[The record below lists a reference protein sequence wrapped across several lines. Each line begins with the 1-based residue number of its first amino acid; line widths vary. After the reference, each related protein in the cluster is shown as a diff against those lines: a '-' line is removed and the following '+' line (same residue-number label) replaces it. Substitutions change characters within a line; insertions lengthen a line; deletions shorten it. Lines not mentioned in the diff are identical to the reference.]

1 MVTKAEHTSSGLDT
15 VKLLGALSILIAGV
29 VGFYY
34 FEDESQLL
42 RVIGMLVV
50 AGIAFF
56 IVSMTDVGRRSLG
69 FVKDARV
76 EVRKVVWP
84 TRQETLQT
92 TLAVLV
98 MVVIVAIMLWLI
110 DLALGT
116 GVKQFTR
123 IRQAHDRR
131 RTWLRKRQQPILIQR
146 FAGMFGACLFWI

>member
-1 MVTKAEHTSSGLDT
+1 VVTKTEPTTSAFDT
-15 VKLLGALSILIAGV
+15 LKLMLALLILIGGV

-50 AGIAFF
+50 AGVAFF
-56 IVSMTDVGRRSLG
+56 IVSMTDIGHRSLG

-92 TLAVLV
+92 TIAVLI

-116 GVKQFTR
+116 GVNSLLT
-123 IRQAHDRR
+123 
-131 RTWLRKRQQPILIQR
+131 
-146 FAGMFGACLFWI
+146 